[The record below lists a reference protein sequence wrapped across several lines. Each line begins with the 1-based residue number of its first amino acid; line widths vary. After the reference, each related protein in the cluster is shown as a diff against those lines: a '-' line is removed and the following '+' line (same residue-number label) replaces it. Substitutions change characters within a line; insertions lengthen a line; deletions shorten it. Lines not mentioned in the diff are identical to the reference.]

1 MPVLARSSRSA
12 SLKLGGGDGEIARI
26 VERAVDGRVGLGG
39 PEVGGRGR
47 KCVDIV
53 AINNCGVVD
62 EDAGGCCEDTDGT
75 QKNDMQGKADQ
86 RGSPN
91 LLPPRM
97 ERQTR
102 YSEEAKVSVNK

>member
-1 MPVLARSSRSA
+1 
-12 SLKLGGGDGEIARI
+12 
-26 VERAVDGRVGLGG
+26 
-39 PEVGGRGR
+39 
-47 KCVDIV
+47 
-53 AINNCGVVD
+53 
-62 EDAGGCCEDTDGT
+62 
-75 QKNDMQGKADQ
+75 MQGKADQ

>member
-1 MPVLARSSRSA
+1 MCVLWKPSLLGRIFALPVVLWGSKFGVPVLASCSCSA

-53 AINNCGVVD
+53 AID
-62 EDAGGCCEDTDGT
+62 
-75 QKNDMQGKADQ
+75 
-86 RGSPN
+86 S
-91 LLPPRM
+91 
-97 ERQTR
+97 
-102 YSEEAKVSVNK
+102 

>member
-12 SLKLGGGDGEIARI
+12 ALKLGGGDGEIARI

-75 QKNDMQGKADQ
+75 QKNDYAGQSRSTGLSELVATQDGKA
-86 RGSPN
+86 N
-91 LLPPRM
+91 
-97 ERQTR
+97 
-102 YSEEAKVSVNK
+102 AVF

>member
-12 SLKLGGGDGEIARI
+12 ALKLGGGDGEIARI

-75 QKNDMQGKADQ
+75 QKNDHAGQSRSTGLSELVAAQDGKA
-86 RGSPN
+86 N
-91 LLPPRM
+91 
-97 ERQTR
+97 
-102 YSEEAKVSVNK
+102 AVF

>member
-47 KCVDIV
+47 KCVDIFAV
-53 AINNCGVVD
+53 GSRDVD
-62 EDAGGCCEDTDGT
+62 CEDAGVARRMWVG
-75 QKNDMQGKADQ
+75 
-86 RGSPN
+86 PN
-91 LLPPRM
+91 
-97 ERQTR
+97 
-102 YSEEAKVSVNK
+102 